1 MTLIAMKLL
10 IVKLMIMAAQD
21 GRKLRLSGGG
31 KNSQRYPPT
40 IRPIGNAPTMHA
52 NSRCLLSIR
61 MIVAAIKLATG
72 PAIMSMAPKAK

>member
-1 MTLIAMKLL
+1 MILIAMKLL
-10 IVKLMIMAAQD
+10 IVKLVIMAAQD

-40 IRPIGNAPTMHA
+40 IRPIGNAPAMHA

-61 MIVAAIKLATG
+61 MIVAAIKFAMG
-72 PAIMSMAPKAK
+72 PAMTSMGPRAK